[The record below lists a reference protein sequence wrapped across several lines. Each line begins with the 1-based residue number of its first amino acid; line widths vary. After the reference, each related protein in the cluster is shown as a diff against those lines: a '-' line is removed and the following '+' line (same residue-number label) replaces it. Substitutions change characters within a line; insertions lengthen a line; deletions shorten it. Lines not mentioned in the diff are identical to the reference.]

1 MNNFLFQIAALKKE
15 STNYD
20 YVSILDLPNE
30 ILLKILGYLSN
41 REILRNVAQV
51 SKKFQKLTQDSSLIR
66 KIKVNVYWW
75 KNTGYWNPKASQN
88 DFLEVWKRSRG
99 LTSFKLVFDF
109 DRDQINLWTKIQ
121 KLLPFLDHPV
131 LEEFIL
137 GKNYLSLKNEQQFG
151 DFFKNVL
158 QYLHQ
163 CPSLKKVKFYIP
175 FSEIS
180 EFISGFEHKNLTELY
195 LYAGRILKLETSTF
209 KKFLETVV
217 GNFPKLQHL
226 YFGFLVLPKA
236 TVWPQGHF
244 VQIAKKIASEKKV
257 QIVIGYGYSKN
268 ID

>member
-1 MNNFLFQIAALKKE
+1 MNNLLFQIVALKKE

-30 ILLKILGYLSN
+30 ILLKILSYLST
-41 REILRNVAQV
+41 RDILGNVAKV
-51 SKKFQKLTQDSSLIR
+51 SKKFQKLTQNSTLIR
-66 KIKVNVYWW
+66 KIEVNVNWLR
-75 KNTGYWNPKASQN
+75 NTGYWNMTHD
-88 DFLEVWKRSRG
+88 DFLDVWKRSRG
-99 LTSFKLVFDF
+99 LRSFNLVFDQL
-109 DRDQINLWTKIQ
+109 DRDQINLWTKIE
-121 KLLPFLDHPV
+121 KVLPFLDHPV

-137 GKNYLSLKNEQQFG
+137 RFNYLSPKHEQELG

-195 LYAGRILKLETSTF
+195 LYAGQILEIEKSSF
-209 KKFLETVV
+209 KKFLEIVV

-236 TVWPQGHF
+236 TVWPEGHF